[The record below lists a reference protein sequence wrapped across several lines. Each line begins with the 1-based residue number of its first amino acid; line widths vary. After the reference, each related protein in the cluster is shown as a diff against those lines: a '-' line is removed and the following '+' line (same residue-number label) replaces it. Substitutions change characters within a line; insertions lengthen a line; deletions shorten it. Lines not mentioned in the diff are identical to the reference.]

1 MAATSPTSSHR
12 RGVIA
17 AQQAHQDETG
27 KRPPELIEHIHGE
40 EGPGRHE
47 VEGEQ
52 GCHAGHELRHPA
64 TAQLARHEAGDDDD
78 QGTGERRDDVD
89 RHQAVADSD
98 AQERRKPAH
107 QQRLIDVAELEVP
120 AIGDVVQL
128 VTKVPV
134 VAGDE
139 HVGNER
145 HPGERH
151 QQSRCGRRST
161 MIGTA
166 NTAQP
171 TPKAASVESSIPGSG
186 RSSSVRTP
194 ATPPTVIRTPAGSRM
209 LNA

>member
-1 MAATSPTSSHR
+1 MTSSAKDQREAEEEHGQLGQESD
-12 RGVIA
+12 RGDQPDEQPQAGRIA
-17 AQQAHQDETG
+17 AQQPHHDETG

-40 EGPGRHE
+40 DRPGCHE
-47 VEGEQ
+47 VQGEQ

-98 AQERRKPAH
+98 AHERGKPAH
-107 QQRLIDVAELEVP
+107 QQRLIDVAGLEVP

-151 QQSRCGRRST
+151 QQS
-161 MIGTA
+161 A
-166 NTAQP
+166 
-171 TPKAASVESSIPGSG
+171 
-186 RSSSVRTP
+186 
-194 ATPPTVIRTPAGSRM
+194 
-209 LNA
+209 